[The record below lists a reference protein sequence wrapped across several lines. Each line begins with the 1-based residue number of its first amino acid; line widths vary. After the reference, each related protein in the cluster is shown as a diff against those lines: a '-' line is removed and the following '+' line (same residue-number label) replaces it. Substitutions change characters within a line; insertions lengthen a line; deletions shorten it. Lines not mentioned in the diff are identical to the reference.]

1 MAAAERS
8 TNAGFVGEEDEAS
21 RVDLYGALN
30 VETTATSIEVR
41 FCFFPLYFFFVKPM
55 RHAREECIVFYV
67 ASPSRLFSATRAAGE
82 MTRTASARAG
92 GREERE
98 RERAKRRDFFVFL
111 WTRIGNLKSRIENG
125 RFFFKKKKKVLLVV
139 FSNFTT
145 GGRRCF
151 DRAYLFRF
159 LSFPLPEKIDSPS
172 VPELNHKSAP
182 G

>member
-1 MAAAERS
+1 MHR
-8 TNAGFVGEEDEAS
+8 FLR
-21 RVDLYGALN
+21 RVA
-30 VETTATSIEVR
+30 
-41 FCFFPLYFFFVKPM
+41 
-55 RHAREECIVFYV
+55 V
-67 ASPSRLFSATRAAGE
+67 ASLLCHPRRRRDDAHRERARGWK
-82 MTRTASARAG
+82 G
-92 GREERE
+92 RE

-145 GGRRCF
+145 GGRRYF

>member
-1 MAAAERS
+1 MHR
-8 TNAGFVGEEDEAS
+8 FLR
-21 RVDLYGALN
+21 RVA
-30 VETTATSIEVR
+30 
-41 FCFFPLYFFFVKPM
+41 
-55 RHAREECIVFYV
+55 V
-67 ASPSRLFSATRAAGE
+67 ASLLCHPRRRRDDAHRERARG
-82 MTRTASARAG
+82 G

-98 RERAKRRDFFVFL
+98 RESKAERFFRFPL
-111 WTRIGNLKSRIENG
+111 DENRESEKPNSENG

>member
-1 MAAAERS
+1 MHR
-8 TNAGFVGEEDEAS
+8 FLR
-21 RVDLYGALN
+21 RVA
-30 VETTATSIEVR
+30 
-41 FCFFPLYFFFVKPM
+41 
-55 RHAREECIVFYV
+55 V
-67 ASPSRLFSATRAAGE
+67 ASLLCHPRRRRDDAHRERARGWK
-82 MTRTASARAG
+82 
-92 GREERE
+92 GRERE
-98 RERAKRRDFFVFL
+98 RESKAERFFRFPL
-111 WTRIGNLKSRIENG
+111 DENRESEKPNSENG